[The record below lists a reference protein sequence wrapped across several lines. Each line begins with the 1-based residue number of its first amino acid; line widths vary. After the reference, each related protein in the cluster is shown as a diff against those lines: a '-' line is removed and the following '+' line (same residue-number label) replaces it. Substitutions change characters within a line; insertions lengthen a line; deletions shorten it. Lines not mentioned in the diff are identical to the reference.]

1 MINLNNQ
8 VDHILYQ
15 IFKSI
20 LSMFLKITEKILI
33 KHQYKY
39 MKTKLKIGIHLKLKM
54 DMALNFL
61 ILETMNLFGSTES
74 KITKDKNSE
83 NAPHLEITEVVLV
96 HYDIVMNDYQQ
107 DSKVLYTFVP
117 NKPFGSL
124 LETSPTNQIF
134 LKTINS
140 EYDKIK
146 TWFADQNSQ
155 PLEIR

>member
-39 MKTKLKIGIHLKLKM
+39 LKTKLKIGIHLKLKM

-61 ILETMNLFGSTES
+61 ILETMKLFGSTES

-146 TWFADQNSQ
+146 TWFTDQNSQ